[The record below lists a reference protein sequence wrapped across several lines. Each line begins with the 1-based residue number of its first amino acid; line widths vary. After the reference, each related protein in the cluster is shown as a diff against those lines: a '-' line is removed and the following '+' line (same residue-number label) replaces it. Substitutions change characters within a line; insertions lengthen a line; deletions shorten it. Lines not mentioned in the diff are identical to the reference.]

1 MKVKKLAFTD
11 LFSAAFGTPVQ
22 VVQGYIKKIKIDI
35 PWNKIL
41 SAPVEVWLDDLHV
54 ILKSSEK
61 YDRNFVKKQL
71 NKLKKKKVDE
81 LLKKIKVSLLKAN

>member
-1 MKVKKLAFTD
+1 M
-11 LFSAAFGTPVQ
+11 
-22 VVQGYIKKIKIDI
+22 VQGYIKKLKIDV

-41 SAPVEVWLDDLHV
+41 SDPVEVWLDDLHI

-71 NKLKKKKVDE
+71 NNLKKKKVEE
-81 LLKKIKVSLLKAN
+81 LLQQIKVSETN